1 MTINNYEKI
10 LEFDKIKE
18 IWSELSAMEATKQKI
33 LSMTPYLDE
42 AELRLNLIQT
52 TQARLMIEKCGLPP
66 MPSFSGIDDIVEVA
80 KKEYCLTAEQLEK
93 IGQNLVAVRRLRD
106 YLNRCKVY
114 GFSLAFYE
122 TELNSCDE
130 LKDAI
135 QQQIHNGKI
144 DDRASELLF
153 SIRREIDSLE
163 TKMREKAEQI
173 IRSNKSCMADSFTTT
188 RNGHICIPVKKE
200 YRNKISGSV
209 LDKSS
214 TGATLFIEPSSV
226 IQYFDKIQA
235 QRIDEENEEMRI
247 RYTLTSM
254 LLDSVNEIE
263 HNVSVTNKLDFAFS
277 KGRLSLEY
285 NGVEPQVN
293 TERIISLAEA
303 RHPLLDKEKCVP
315 LNFEIGKGINGVV
328 ITGPNTGGKTVAIK
342 TVALCSLMSQCGL
355 HIPCESA
362 NICMNSNY
370 LCDIG
375 DGQNMSENLSTF
387 SAHLKNILSILSSI
401 NEESLVIM
409 DELGSGTDPTE
420 GEGIAISVISEL
432 IKSKVLF
439 LVTTHYPQVKQFAE
453 KEASIIN
460 ARMDFDKETLTPLY
474 KLVIGESGESCAF
487 SIAKRLGMPV
497 PMLETASKASY
508 GDDYKK
514 HLPNGYS
521 DNEEIIKNY
530 APKIKKKKQIKSVN
544 NPALKFNLGDSV
556 TVYPDKK
563 IGVICKT
570 ADDKGNLGIQLQ
582 GKKISVN
589 HKRVKLLVSA
599 TELYPE
605 DYDFSIVFDSVEV
618 RKLRHKMGKHN
629 IDEII
634 KLD

>member
-10 LEFDKIKE
+10 LEFDKIKA
-18 IWSELSAMEATKQKI
+18 IWAELSAMEATKQKI
-33 LSMTPYLDE
+33 LRLTPYLDE
-42 AELRLNLIQT
+42 TELRLNLTQT
-52 TQARLMIEKCGLPP
+52 TQAKMMIEKCGLPP

-93 IGQNLVAVRRLRD
+93 IGQNLVAVRRLGD

-130 LKDAI
+130 LKDEI

-173 IRSNKSCMADSFTTT
+173 MRSNKSCMADSFTTT

-226 IQYFDKIQA
+226 SAYFDKIQA

-254 LLDSVNEIE
+254 LLDSANEIE
-263 HNVSVTNKLDFAFS
+263 HNVLVTHKLDFAFS

-285 NGVEPQVN
+285 KGIEPQIN
-293 TERIISLAEA
+293 SERLISLVDA

-315 LNFEIGKGINGVV
+315 LNFEIGKGINGVI

-355 HIPCESA
+355 HIPCKSA
-362 NICMNSNY
+362 NVCMNSNY

-387 SAHLKNILSILSSI
+387 SAHLKNILSVLSSI

-432 IKSKVLF
+432 IKSKALF

-453 KEASIIN
+453 KETSIIN

-487 SIAKRLGMPV
+487 SIAKRLGMPLS
-497 PMLETASKASY
+497 MLETASKASY

-514 HLPNGYS
+514 HLPKGACENA
-521 DNEEIIKNY
+521 EI
-530 APKIKKKKQIKSVN
+530 PKTYTPKIIKKKQMKAVN

-563 IGVICKT
+563 IGIICKT
-570 ADDKGNLGIQLQ
+570 ADDKGNLGVQLQ

-605 DYDFSIVFDSVEV
+605 DYDFSIIFDSVEV

-634 KLD
+634 ELD